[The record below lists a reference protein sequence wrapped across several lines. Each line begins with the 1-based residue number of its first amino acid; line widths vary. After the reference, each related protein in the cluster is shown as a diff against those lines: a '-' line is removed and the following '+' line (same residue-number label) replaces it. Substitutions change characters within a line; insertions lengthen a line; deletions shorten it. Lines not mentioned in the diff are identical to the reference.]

1 MSEKKSVPAKGMMTI
16 RIPEKLMQ
24 EMRELSFLTHTS
36 MNQTITRLLEDNIP
50 DLLKRARE
58 GK

>member
-1 MSEKKSVPAKGMMTI
+1 MGEKKSVPAKGMMTI

-50 DLLKRARE
+50 DLLRRARE